1 MPCRFFTVLLGL
13 ILATLAGCADRLAA
27 PELGGIYNRA
37 AQYHGPERNP
47 VIVIPGI
54 LGSRLVDGASGKVV
68 WGAFTGEAVNPN
80 DPADLRLMALPMR
93 EGATLGELRDDVHA
107 DGALEQ
113 VDISLFF
120 VPVTIRP
127 YANILETLGAGGF
140 QDRELGMS
148 GAIDYG
154 DDHYTCFQFA
164 YDWRR
169 DNIENAQRLHD
180 FIEKTR
186 VYVQK
191 EIEERYGIADYDV
204 RFDIV
209 AHSMGGLLTR
219 YYLRYGGADLPTDG
233 SEPEIT
239 WAGAERVDRLV
250 LVGTPNAG
258 SAAALNE
265 LVHGYRP
272 APLLPHYPAA
282 MLGTY
287 PSIYQ
292 LLPRSRFD
300 TLWVRYKEGGDH
312 VLDVLDPG
320 LWESAGWGLAD
331 PEQDAVLAK
340 LLPDVESSSERR
352 AIALDQ
358 QRKSLERAR
367 RFHGALDAPAAPP
380 EGTSIHLFAGDAIGT
395 PAVMIW
401 NQGTGKLK
409 YHHYTPGDGVVTR
422 ASALMDERLDGDWE
436 PMLRSPVGYAT
447 TTFLFTDHLG
457 LTRDPAFSDNV
468 LYLLLEDP
476 RD

>member
-1 MPCRFFTVLLGL
+1 MPCRSFTVLLGL

-93 EGATLGELRDDVHA
+93 HGAALGELRDDVYA

-127 YANILETLGAGGF
+127 YANILATLGAGGF

-148 GAIDYG
+148 GAVDYG

-169 DNIENAQRLHD
+169 DNIENARRLHD

-219 YYLRYGGADLPTDG
+219 YYLRYGGADLPADG

-272 APLLPHYPAA
+272 APLLPHYPPAL
-282 MLGTY
+282 LGTF

-300 TLWVRYKEGGDH
+300 TLLERTATGDKP
-312 VLDVLDPG
+312 VDVLDPEV
-320 LWESAGWGLAD
+320 WERAGWGLAD
-331 PEQDAVLAK
+331 PNQDTVLAK
-340 LLPDVESSSERR
+340 LMPGIKDQPYRKSV
-352 AIALDQ
+352 ALAY
-358 QRKSLERAR
+358 QRKCLERAKS
-367 RFHGALDAPAAPP
+367 FQQALDTPADPP
-380 EGTSIHLFAGDAIGT
+380 PGTSIHLFAGDAIGT

-401 NQGTGKLK
+401 DRGTGKLK

-436 PMLRSPVGYAT
+436 PMLRSPVDYAS

>member
-1 MPCRFFTVLLGL
+1 MRLFLTL
-13 ILATLAGCADRLAA
+13 ISLVTLVGCADRLAA

-37 AQYHGPERNP
+37 AQYHGPQRNP

-54 LGSRLVDGASGKVV
+54 LGSRLVDDASGKVV
-68 WGAFTGEAVNPN
+68 WGAFTGEAI
-80 DPADLRLMALPMR
+80 DPSDPPDLRLMALPMR
-93 EGATLGELRDDVHA
+93 QGAALAELRDDVRV
-107 DGALEQ
+107 DGALDRVEL
-113 VDISLFF
+113 SLFF

-127 YANILETLGAGGF
+127 YAHILETLGAGGF
-140 QDRELGMS
+140 QDQQLGMS

-169 DNIENAQRLHD
+169 DNVENARRLHA

-186 VYVQK
+186 AYVQQ
-191 EIEERYGIADYDV
+191 EIEERHGVADYDV
-204 RFDIV
+204 KFDIV

-219 YYLRYGGADLPTDG
+219 YYLRYGNADLPADG
-233 SEPEIT
+233 SIPEVT
-239 WAGAERVDRLV
+239 WAGAGRVDRLI

-258 SAAALNE
+258 ALPALSE

-272 APLLPHYPAA
+272 APFLPRYPAA
-282 MLGTY
+282 MLGTN

-300 TLWVRYKEGGDH
+300 TLLMRTDAGDLP
-312 VLDVLDPG
+312 VDILKPA
-320 LWESAGWGLAD
+320 LWEQAGWGLAD
-331 PEQDAVLAK
+331 PDQADVLED
-340 LLPDVESSSERR
+340 LLPGISDPAERR
-352 AIALDQ
+352 VIALDH
-358 QRKSLERAR
+358 QRKCLERAR
-367 RFHGALDAPAAPP
+367 HFQAALDRPAAPP
-380 EGTSIHLFAGDAIGT
+380 SGTSIHLFAGDAITT
-395 PAVMIW
+395 PAVMLW
-401 NQGTGKLK
+401 NPKTNQLK
-409 YHHYTPGDGVVTR
+409 EHHYTPGDGVVTR

-436 PMLRSPVGYAT
+436 PMLRSPIDFAT

-468 LYLLLEDP
+468 LYLLLEAP